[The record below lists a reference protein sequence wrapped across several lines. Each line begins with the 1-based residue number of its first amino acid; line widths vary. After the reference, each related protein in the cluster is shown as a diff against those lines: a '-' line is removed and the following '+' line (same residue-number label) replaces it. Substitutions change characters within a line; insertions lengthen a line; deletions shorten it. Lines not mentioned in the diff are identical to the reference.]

1 MEYAN
6 MLSDEQIREFVDFL
20 FTLNHPYT
28 KVQLEES
35 DIAEMA
41 YEGDLFIL
49 KFNFP
54 YIGTEQE
61 VGNLKR
67 KVLSKLKLDF
77 GLPKVRIEF
86 LEDNQKP
93 VEEKYSH
100 LINNP
105 KLRVIA
111 VVSGKGGVGKS
122 TIAIAIAKH
131 FAKQHK
137 TALIDFDIH
146 GSSIF
151 GFNQIQPEIN
161 VIDGKLYPYQFE
173 NIEMM
178 SASIFAQSDEALAW
192 RAAMLRQILE
202 SMLYEVV
209 WSEQIQ
215 TLIIDMPPG
224 TGDVLLD
231 FMQMYPDAEVL
242 LVTTPDKEAAKIA
255 MKSGKLLKK
264 HGKQTILGVVENMSY
279 LMNGDVKMYPF
290 GQGGSHL
297 IAETLAIPE
306 LGSIPLFSDKAEQ
319 AVALVKHID
328 EMFGG
333 N

>member
-1 MEYAN
+1 

-28 KVQLEES
+28 KVQIEEA

-93 VEEKYSH
+93 AEEKHSH

-105 KLRVIA
+105 SLRVIA

-122 TIAIAIAKH
+122 TLAIAAAKH

-151 GFNQIQPEIN
+151 GFNQIKPEIN
-161 VIDGKLYPYQFE
+161 VVDGRLYPYQYE

-231 FMQMYPDAEVL
+231 FMQMYPQAEVL
-242 LVTTPDKEAAKIA
+242 LVTSPDIEAAKIA

-264 HGKQTILGVVENMSY
+264 HGKQNIIGVVENMSY
-279 LMNGDVKMYPF
+279 LQNGETKVYPF
-290 GQGGSHL
+290 GQGGGEL
-297 IAETLAIPE
+297 IAKTLDINLLPQ
-306 LGSIPLFSDKAEQ
+306 IPLLTTDEEKQRYLTEYF
-319 AVALVKHID
+319 LKHL
-328 EMFGG
+328 
-333 N
+333 